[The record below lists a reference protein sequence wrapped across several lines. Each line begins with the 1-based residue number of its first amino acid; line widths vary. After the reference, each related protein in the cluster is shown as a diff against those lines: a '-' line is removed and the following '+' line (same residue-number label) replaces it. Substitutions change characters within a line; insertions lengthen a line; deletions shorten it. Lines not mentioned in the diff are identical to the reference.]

1 MTDPF
6 HIKGPAIINVS
17 GGRTSALMLRRI
29 LDAHGG
35 RLPDDVHAV
44 FANTGKERPET
55 LTFLHRCAQEW
66 GVHIVWIERDPDAGA
81 KFREV
86 DYDTAARN
94 AEPFDR
100 LIIDKSF
107 LPNAVM
113 RFCTQELKIVPAKRY
128 MQSLGYDAWVSVVG
142 LRADE
147 PSRVSKIRAR
157 DHGRFVVDC
166 PLARGGVTREMVDA
180 FWRAQSFDLG
190 LRPWESNC
198 AGCYIRSAKVLERI
212 ERDTPGILDWWVAW
226 EKRMGATFYNSKPFA
241 PIQAKAR
248 LPMLPLDLDG
258 DALEAPGIPCNC
270 TD

>member
-1 MTDPF
+1 MNPF
-6 HIKGPAIINVS
+6 RIEGPAIINVS
-17 GGRTSALMLRRI
+17 GGRTSAYMLRRI

-44 FANTGKERPET
+44 FANTGKEREKT

-66 GVHIVWIERDPDAGA
+66 GVHIVWIERDPDAPA
-81 KFREV
+81 RFRDV
-86 DYDTAARN
+86 SYDTAARN

-128 MQSLGYDAWVSVVG
+128 MQSLGYDTWVSVVG

-157 DHGRFVVDC
+157 DHGRFVADC

-180 FWRAQSFDLG
+180 FWRAQPFDLG
-190 LRPWESNC
+190 LRSWESNC

-212 ERDTPGILDWWVAW
+212 ERDAPGTLDWWIEW
-226 EKRMGATFYNSKPFA
+226 ERRMGASFYNGKPFA
-241 PIQAKAR
+241 PIKAR
-248 LPMLPLDLDG
+248 AQLPMLPMDIDSDG
-258 DALEAPGIPCNC
+258 SDASGIPCNC

>member
-1 MTDPF
+1 MSDPF
-6 HIKGPAIINVS
+6 RIEGPAIINVS

-35 RLPDDVHAV
+35 ALPADVHAV
-44 FANTGKERPET
+44 FANTGKERAET
-55 LTFLHRCAQEW
+55 LRFLHRCAQEW
-66 GVHIVWIERDPDAGA
+66 GVHIVWIERDPDVPL

-113 RFCTQELKIVPAKRY
+113 RFCTQELKIEPAKRY
-128 MQSLGYDAWVSVVG
+128 MRARGYDTWVSVVG

-166 PLARGGVTREMVDA
+166 PLARAGVTREMVDA
-180 FWRAQSFDLG
+180 FWRAQPFDLG
-190 LRPWESNC
+190 LRSWESNC
-198 AGCYIRSAKVLERI
+198 AGCYIRSARVLERV
-212 ERDTPGILDWWVAW
+212 ERDHPGTLDWWVEW
-226 EKRMGATFYNSKPFA
+226 ERRMNASFYNGRPIA
-241 PIQAKAR
+241 PIRAAAR

-258 DALEAPGIPCNC
+258 DALEASGIPCNC